1 MVEQATENRR
11 VPSSNLGP
19 GITFQTSPVSFP
31 DYDLDQ
37 DRNYNNADS
46 FAMSFDE
53 TWKSLKSESNQQQ
66 LTKAEKIKLVLEQ
79 IQNHPFAKKDPEK
92 ANQIATFRVK
102 LLNLT

>member
-19 GITFQTSPVSFP
+19 GITFQTSPLPFP
-31 DYDLDQ
+31 DYHLETNP
-37 DRNYNNADS
+37 NYNNADS

-53 TWKSLKSESNQQQ
+53 TWRRIKLDPNQEQ
-66 LTKAEKIKLVLEQ
+66 LSKTEKIKLVLEQ